1 MQTTIFYVKG
11 DTMLRNAVVI
21 GVVSA
26 LVLFAAFA
34 FYITDLSN
42 SSGPSGERV
51 IVCHLPSHV
60 AYRTDE
66 YAIACAKLVGWAL
79 DREVVIV
86 RPSPYSAPKPRDMS
100 PRKPATGTFP
110 VGGPAASATTR
121 PAATFRSR

>member
-1 MQTTIFYVKG
+1 MQTTIFYVEG
-11 DTMLRNAVVI
+11 RTMLRNAVVI

-42 SSGPSGERV
+42 SLGPRGERV
-51 IVCHLPSHV
+51 LVCHLPSHV
-60 AYRTDE
+60 VNRTDE

-79 DREVVIV
+79 DREVVID
-86 RPSPYSAPKPRDMS
+86 RPSPTPAPRPRDMS

-110 VGGPAASATTR
+110 VGGPTASATTR
-121 PAATFRSR
+121 PAPTIRPR